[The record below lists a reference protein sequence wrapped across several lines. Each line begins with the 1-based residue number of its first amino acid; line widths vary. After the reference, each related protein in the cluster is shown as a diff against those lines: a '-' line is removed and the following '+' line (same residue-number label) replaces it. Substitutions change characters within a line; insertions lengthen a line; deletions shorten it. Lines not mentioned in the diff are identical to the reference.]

1 MVTAVKR
8 IDALDGLRAISVLVV
23 IVSHLGL
30 HSSIKLNYSG
40 SFLDHPLFL
49 ASQWAVY
56 CFFVISGFV
65 ITRGLIAEH
74 ERSGQISIAGFFI
87 RRAFRILPPLALYL
101 ATLKALTMGGL
112 IAVPDRDLAVA
123 AAFACNLHDVGI
135 VCDNWFLGHMWS
147 LSFEEQ
153 FYLVF
158 PFVFAFAI
166 KGGLRGRLCAG
177 LGLLGVMVATRLV
190 AGEIYFP
197 LRGFVI
203 IGLGVIA
210 AFHEASIR
218 QALAWFRLPD
228 GFSAGLSWPPLVAIG
243 QMSYGLYLWQQ
254 LACYPLPG
262 AGYGFYAVTLA
273 ACFAGCWLSFR
284 FLERPLTRLGARLS
298 KRRDGQGAETVRTA
312 PS

>member
-1 MVTAVKR
+1 MATVAKR

-23 IVSHLGL
+23 IASHIGL
-30 HSSIKLNYSG
+30 HSSIKLDYSG
-40 SFLDHPLFL
+40 PFLDHPLFRV
-49 ASQWAVY
+49 SQWAVY

-74 ERSGQISIAGFFI
+74 ERSGTISIAGFFI

-101 ATLKALTMGGL
+101 ATLKVLAANGL
-112 IAVPDRDLAVA
+112 IAVSNQDLALA
-123 AAFACNLHDVGI
+123 AAFACNLHDIGI

-166 KGGLRGRLCAG
+166 KGGLAGRVCAG
-177 LGLLGVMVATRLV
+177 LGLAAVMVATKIA

-203 IGLGVIA
+203 IGIGVIA
-210 AFHEASIR
+210 AFHEGTIR
-218 QALAWFRLPD
+218 KVLAWLRLPN

-262 AGYGFYAVTLA
+262 AGYGFYALTLA
-273 ACFAGCWLSFR
+273 ACFGWCWLSFR
-284 FLERPLTRLGARLS
+284 FFERPLTRLGARLAG
-298 KRRDGQGAETVRTA
+298 RRRAAMGSALKVGG
-312 PS
+312 